1 MYVIFVKALIRHKK
15 HRSYAILCVGV
26 TLTVAVVQ
34 PLLTG
39 RIYSETQSLQLLEGI
54 RESSLY
60 LSSAIATAS
69 VTTLALML
77 TLLSLAS
84 SAETDFEYDTYKGI
98 ELIGRLSIATFIGSV
113 TQLLLL
119 SFPVGEYENMGG
131 VWFKALYYTLSTI
144 NGLLVGLMIVGVL
157 VLFDTII
164 TLIKKLSPDI
174 N

>member
-1 MYVIFVKALIRHKK
+1 
-15 HRSYAILCVGV
+15 
-26 TLTVAVVQ
+26 
-34 PLLTG
+34 
-39 RIYSETQSLQLLEGI
+39 
-54 RESSLY
+54 
-60 LSSAIATAS
+60 
-69 VTTLALML
+69 ML

-84 SAETDFEYDTYKGI
+84 SADTEFEYDTYKGI

-113 TQLLLL
+113 TQLLML
-119 SFPVGEYENMGG
+119 SFPVGEYENIGG
-131 VWFKALYYTLSTI
+131 IWFEALYYTLATM